1 MNWIKRMASA
11 RFGPSDSVSNSAH
24 WLLRGFGG
32 LSDAGVTVSEYTAMN
47 VPAVYAAISRIADA
61 IGMLPWHVYQAGP
74 GGRAKRVAD
83 HPVGTLLGTAG
94 NRYVNAFTQR
104 QVLTSHTL
112 GWGNGYLEIEMN
124 RRGETTG
131 LWNLLPDVTRPA
143 RKDGELYYQTVID
156 GQSFELGADRVAH
169 IKALGHDGYLGYSPI
184 GLFRN
189 AIGMAV
195 AMEKFGGKFFAND
208 ARSGGFIQHPLSL
221 SPQAQKNLS
230 DSVNAQGGLD
240 NAHRIKVLE
249 EGAKFVPTTI
259 NPDDAQFL
267 GTRSFQ
273 IAEIARIYNVPLT
286 LLQEPSGTSNW
297 GSGIEQLM
305 IGFITY
311 TLGPWIKQI
320 ELEYDRKLFTEAERA
335 RGLYVKCSTSALLR
349 GDMAARVAFYRGLME
364 IGALTAE
371 EVRDYEDLPFV
382 PDLDEHWRP
391 ANWIPAREP
400 APSATAAP
408 ASPMPAAPAATPAP
422 APAEADAAEDPE
434 DD

>member
-1 MNWIKRMASA
+1 MNWIQRMASA
-11 RFGPSDSVSNSAH
+11 RFGPSDSVSNNAH

-32 LSDAGVTVSEYTAMN
+32 LSDAGVTVSEYTALN
-47 VPAVYAAISRIADA
+47 VPAVYAAISRIADS
-61 IGMLPWHVYQAGP
+61 IGMLPWHVYQTSP
-74 GGRAKRVAD
+74 GGRAQRVAS
-83 HPVGTLLGTAG
+83 HPLCDLLGTAG

-124 RRGETTG
+124 RRGETIG
-131 LWNLLPDVTRPA
+131 LWNLLPDVTRPV
-143 RKDGELYYQTVID
+143 RKDGELYYHTVID

-169 IKALGHDGYLGYSPI
+169 IKALGHDGFLGYSPI
-184 GLFRN
+184 ALFRN

-208 ARSGGFIQHPLSL
+208 ARSGGFIQHPMSL
-221 SPQAQKNLS
+221 SRQAQENLS
-230 DSVNAQGGLD
+230 ASVNAQGGLD

-273 IAEIARIYNVPLT
+273 IAEIARIYNTPLT

-297 GSGIEQLM
+297 GSGIEQLI

-320 ELEYDRKLFTEAERA
+320 ELEFDRKLFTGPERQS
-335 RGLYVKCSTSALLR
+335 GFYVKGGVSALLR
-349 GDMAARVAFYRGLME
+349 GDMAARMQFYRGLME

-371 EVRDYEDLPFV
+371 QVRDYEDMPYV
-382 PDLDEHWRP
+382 AGLDEHWRP
-391 ANWIPAREP
+391 ANWMPARQPEGG
-400 APSATAAP
+400 ATVAAAAP
-408 ASPMPAAPAATPAP
+408 NPPAAPAPVPTPADTGDDTP
-422 APAEADAAEDPE
+422 DPE
-434 DD
+434 DA